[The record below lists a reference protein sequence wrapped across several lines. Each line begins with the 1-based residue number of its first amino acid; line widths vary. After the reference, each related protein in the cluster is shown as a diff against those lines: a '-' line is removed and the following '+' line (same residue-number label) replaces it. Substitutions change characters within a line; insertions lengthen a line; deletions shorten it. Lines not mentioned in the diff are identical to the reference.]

1 MNKIKVIISLVPAV
15 SSVYFLFLL
24 DKHGIW
30 MPETANRDKI
40 SIFILVIGMAFSFFL
55 LSSIQKR

>member
-1 MNKIKVIISLVPAV
+1 MNKIKVVISSIPLI
-15 SSVYFLFLL
+15 SSIYILFLL
-24 DKHGIW
+24 DKYGIW
-30 MPETANRDKI
+30 MPEAPNRDKI